1 MVITIDGPAGAG
13 KSTIAKLLAKHL
25 KIRYLDTGAMYRAVA
40 WKSLREGV
48 AASDEAALAKLA
60 RATKILVDQG
70 KVEVDGRDVT
80 GEIRTEAISQAASV
94 ISAHPK
100 VREALVE
107 LQRDIG
113 RQGSLV
119 TEGRDQGSVVFPN
132 AEHKF
137 YLVAST
143 EERARRRQK
152 DVGGDPAAVRAELEK
167 RDARDR
173 GRAASPL
180 VKPAGAVEID
190 TTRLTVDQV
199 LRRILD
205 VVAPSRP

>member
-1 MVITIDGPAGAG
+1 MIITIDGPAGAG
-13 KSTIAKLLAKHL
+13 KSTIAKLLATRL

-40 WKSLREGV
+40 WKALRQGI
-48 AASDEAALAKLA
+48 AASDEAALAGLA
-60 RATKILVDQG
+60 RAMKILVDQG

-94 ISAHPK
+94 ISAHPR

-107 LQRDIG
+107 KQRDIG
-113 RQGSLV
+113 RRGSLV
-119 TEGRDQGSVVFPN
+119 TEGRDQGSVVFPE

-152 DVGGDPAAVRAELEK
+152 DVGGDPTAVRADIEK

-180 VKPAGAVEID
+180 VRPAGAVEID
-190 TTRLTVDQV
+190 TTRLTIDQV